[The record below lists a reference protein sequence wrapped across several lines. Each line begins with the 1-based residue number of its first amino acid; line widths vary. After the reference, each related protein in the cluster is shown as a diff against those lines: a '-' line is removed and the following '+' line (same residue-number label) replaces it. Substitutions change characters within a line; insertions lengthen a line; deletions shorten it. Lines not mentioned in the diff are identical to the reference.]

1 MPPDPHTGEGLQR
14 PPQTPPLG
22 TPALRTYRASLGSF
36 GPSIVPQPEIL
47 DPGALT
53 L

>member
-1 MPPDPHTGEGLQR
+1 MCDFPTRFGDMLEKYR
-14 PPQTPPLG
+14 
-22 TPALRTYRASLGSF
+22 AYRASLGAF

-47 DPGALT
+47 DPPLGAPT